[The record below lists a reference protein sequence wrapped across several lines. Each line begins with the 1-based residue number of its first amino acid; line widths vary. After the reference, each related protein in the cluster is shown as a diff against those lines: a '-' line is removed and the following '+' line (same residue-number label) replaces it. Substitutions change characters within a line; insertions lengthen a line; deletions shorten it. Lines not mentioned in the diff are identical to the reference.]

1 MSVNKVVSVSAEMGK
16 DFRIHAQLGNHL
28 AFIDQPEA
36 AGGTDKGPNPLQLFL
51 FSLAGCIASIGRI
64 AANQKK
70 IELRGM
76 KVNVEAG
83 MNAAGLMGKPTEDR
97 VGFQSFKVNAEIDA
111 DMTTE
116 EKQAFLD
123 EVCARCPV
131 HDNIGKATVVEHIA
145 Q

>member
-1 MSVNKVVSVSAEMGK
+1 MAINKVVSVSAEMGE
-16 DFRIHAQLGNHL
+16 DFRIQAQLGSHH
-28 AFIDQPEA
+28 AVIDQPKA
-36 AGGTDKGPNPLQLFL
+36 AGGNDEGPNPLQLFL

-76 KVNVEAG
+76 KVDVEAG
-83 MNAAGLMGKPTEDR
+83 MNAAALMGKSTEDR
-97 VGFQSFKVNAEIDA
+97 AGFQTFKVNAEIDA
-111 DMTTE
+111 DMSAE

-145 Q
+145 G

>member
-1 MSVNKVVSVSAEMGK
+1 MIKPK
-16 DFRIHAQLGNHL
+16 
-28 AFIDQPEA
+28 A
-36 AGGTDKGPNPLQLFL
+36 AGGTDEGPNPLQYFL

-64 AANQKK
+64 AAQQRK

-76 KVNVEAG
+76 KVNIEAG

-97 VGFQSFKVNAEIDA
+97 VGFQSFTVKAEIDA
-111 DMTTE
+111 DMAAE

-131 HDNIGKATVVEHIA
+131 HDNIMRTSVVEHTA
-145 Q
+145 A